1 MLDVKNYQLG
11 YVLSRGKRELT
22 RCKERLHIVEGIIF
36 AIEHPIDILEIMLVS
51 ADGKS
56 SKQKMCDAFGLSGQ
70 QAQAIIDMRM
80 RAQDR
85 EEKANRRISKTVAR
99 TCGNGTQCSVQRGG
113 IRCDK

>member
-80 RAQDR
+80 RAYLKTEKKKLIEEYQKLLQERVAMAHNVACR
-85 EEKANRRISKTVAR
+85 EV
-99 TCGNGTQCSVQRGG
+99 V
-113 IRCDK
+113 